1 VRQRNLAPESPLGS
15 PPTCQH
21 RNVDARAPTA
31 LVLAILLSGCG
42 SRTSVLLGQPADAS
56 APDANEVPDAYE
68 APDVA
73 VPPPPFDAGTDA
85 SSCNQAV
92 VVGEVPPV
100 HRPVAAR
107 CGPSGSPYGPD
118 AGPVACAADGGCP
131 DVDTGNQLIGVSCI
145 GGLCALQDQCFDDS
159 DCGQI
164 GNTRSV
170 CACSSAQ
177 VFPGVAVQPNT
188 CVPGICRVDSDCGPG
203 KYCVLSLSLGCHGG
217 GYGYY
222 CTTAA
227 DRCVDPTIDCT
238 TCPGKSCVYER
249 QVGWWDCSSAY
260 AEPCNG

>member
-1 VRQRNLAPESPLGS
+1 M
-15 PPTCQH
+15 
-21 RNVDARAPTA
+21 DARGPTSL

-42 SRTSVLLGQPADAS
+42 SRTSVLLGEPADAS
-56 APDANEVPDAYE
+56 APDANEVPDVYE

-73 VPPPPFDAGTDA
+73 VRPPPLDAGTDA
-85 SSCNQAV
+85 SSCNQTV

-100 HRPVAAR
+100 HRPAATT
-107 CGPSGSPYGPD
+107 CGPSG
-118 AGPVACAADGGCP
+118 
-131 DVDTGNQLIGVSCI
+131 
-145 GGLCALQDQCFDDS
+145 LQDQCFADS
-159 DCGQI
+159 DCAQVGDP
-164 GNTRSV
+164 GWV

-177 VFPGVAVQPNT
+177 VFPGVPVQPNT
-188 CVPGICRVDSDCGPG
+188 CVPGICHVDSDCGPG
-203 KYCVLSLSLGCHGG
+203 KYCVLSLSLGCHAG

-249 QVGWWDCSSAY
+249 QVGWWDCSSAN